1 MRDYINKLLNDR
13 EQHNQKIKTIDKA
26 IKAIQDLCPHNYE
39 KIGHDHNY
47 KYFKCTECGHETS
60 E

>member
-13 EQHNQKIKTIDKA
+13 EQHNQKIKDIDKA
-26 IKAIQDLCPHNYE
+26 IEAIQKLCSHNYE
-39 KIGHDHNY
+39 ETGHDHNY
-47 KYFKCTECGHETS
+47 KYFKCIECGHETC

>member
-13 EQHNQKIKTIDKA
+13 EQHNQKIKAIDRA

>member
-13 EQHNQKIKTIDKA
+13 EQHNQKIKAIDKA

-39 KIGHDHNY
+39 KKGRDHNY
-47 KYFKCTECGHETS
+47 TYFICTECGHETS